1 MEDRNNDLEGNN
13 FEITQRRTKE
23 KILKSKESE
32 CDLQNSIKHASIRI
46 IWTPNGGEERKFYL
60 KKISENFPN
69 LGRDLGI
76 QVHEIYRSFF
86 FYLNAK
92 DLLKNSI
99 MKLLKIK
106 DKDKS

>member
-1 MEDRNNDLEGNN
+1 MYQRVSIAEQTKWNRNNDVEGNN

-69 LGRDLGI
+69 LRRDLGI

-86 FYLNAK
+86 FI
-92 DLLKNSI
+92 S
-99 MKLLKIK
+99 MLKIFSK
-106 DKDKS
+106 TVS